1 MLNNN
6 LLADRLNAYKNNEP
20 IPAVEENNHEY
31 QRTDQYQY
39 PLLVTFLLQFF
50 NLILVFVKSLGYGFA
65 AKTIFSADWKFAAF
79 LSVGFAFELFITSL
93 LNPFTKTK

>member
-6 LLADRLNAYKNNEP
+6 LLADRLNAYKNDQP
-20 IPAVEENNHEY
+20 IPDVEENDYEY
-31 QRTDQYQY
+31 QGSENY

-65 AKTIFSADWKFAAF
+65 AKAIFATDWNFVAF
-79 LSVGFAFELFITSL
+79 LSVGFAFELFITSI
-93 LNPFTKTK
+93 LNTFTKNK

>member
-6 LLADRLNAYKNNEP
+6 LLADRLNAYKNNDP
-20 IPAVEENNHEY
+20 IPNVEENDYEY
-31 QRTDQYQY
+31 QGTDQY

-65 AKTIFSADWKFAAF
+65 AKTIFATDWNFIAF
-79 LSVGFAFELFITSL
+79 LSVGFAFELFITSI
-93 LNPFTKTK
+93 LNIFTKNK